1 MFMLRSN
8 VGVNK
13 LSYFVCFFPPSP
25 LIHRSAKFAVS
36 CTCKIQD
43 GTGKLIWCLSETF
56 PLFFF
61 LPPSAFLCYV
71 FFCSAKQERMSTKE
85 AFKNTM
91 QFFKRRRRKTRK
103 PKHVEMQIHIN
114 FFFVSHDIKSQA
126 RKIRKWFWKAHRW
139 SFGKLSR

>member
-1 MFMLRSN
+1 MLRSN

-56 PLFFF
+56 PLFFSSPFSFSLLCVF
-61 LPPSAFLCYV
+61 LFGETG
-71 FFCSAKQERMSTKE
+71 KDEHERSFQKH
-85 AFKNTM
+85 KM

-114 FFFVSHDIKSQA
+114 FFFVSHIKSQA
-126 RKIRKWFWKAHRW
+126 RKIRK
-139 SFGKLSR
+139 